1 MALPPSFIQWTPD
14 GHLLHAGQ
22 QSDPA
27 LNWPKK
33 ERGGG
38 KAEHKAAR
46 GRAGRGQAVQGGIAR
61 EPSLGVRLSG
71 KVTAPLPGSKV
82 RALGDSQAGFQVLRS
97 SRKRGEN
104 VTRELWF
111 CSSQAVSHK
120 GSDHAS
126 SSGCLFPFP
135 QLHRNPSL
143 GWGPLLMRP
152 GEPQTRPGLHWPLL
166 RGVRTTGKPGRS
178 QGTQAPW
185 TTEVVRALDCK
196 ERPRGVPQRGPGQ
209 GAAKWTG
216 GNRPRA
222 VRGTGGGG

>member
-111 CSSQAVSHK
+111 CSSQAVCPTK
-120 GSDHAS
+120 AAIM
-126 SSGCLFPFP
+126 
-135 QLHRNPSL
+135 
-143 GWGPLLMRP
+143 PLLLAVCSP
-152 GEPQTRPGLHWPLL
+152 S
-166 RGVRTTGKPGRS
+166 RS
-178 QGTQAPW
+178 FTETQAW
-185 TTEVVRALDCK
+185 G
-196 ERPRGVPQRGPGQ
+196 GVLCS
-209 GAAKWTG
+209 
-216 GNRPRA
+216 
-222 VRGTGGGG
+222 